1 MTRKVTKHKF
11 AKTDVRYWET
21 KVGFQ
26 TPASRTFSCQIQH
39 ANRRMII
46 GLGTANRAQAA
57 FEARQLYVALKAN
70 GWDETLRRRRGGAE
84 KKSDVTIGEYLEA
97 VREKSLLRPAT
108 TESYAVALRMIAGE
122 ITGRK
127 SKAHR
132 NAIKLRSITD
142 DKVEAWRAAY
152 IKRKAANPLAEKS
165 ARITASSLILRAKAL
180 FFADTVAR
188 VRDVVEVPDPVPF
201 ASVKAES
208 VMPPRY
214 RSTFD
219 IVALVESAKEELATE
234 RPELFKIFLLG
245 AMAGLRRHEID
256 LLQWRAFLFGE
267 GVIRI
272 ETTEHFRPKSASS
285 EGDIHVDS
293 ELLDVF
299 RGFRARAKSG
309 SDFVIESSSGGD
321 ITAVAGSY
329 DHYRCH
335 CEFVA
340 LCKWL
345 RSHGVISSKP
355 LHALRKEFGSQIH
368 ARYGLLAASE
378 ALRHGGVSVTARHY
392 IENKHRSVLGFGHL
406 LKSEERTVVPLTA
419 KGR

>member
-1 MTRKVTKHKF
+1 VTRKVNRVKF
-11 AKTDVRYWET
+11 AKTDTRYWER

-26 TPASRTFSCQIQH
+26 TPASRTLSVQIQH

-70 GWDETLRRRRGGAE
+70 GWDETLRRRRGDPIE
-84 KKSDVTIGEYLEA
+84 KKCDVTIGEYVDA
-97 VREKSLLRPAT
+97 VREKSLLRAPT
-108 TESYAVALRMIAGE
+108 IESYAVALREIAGA
-122 ITGRK
+122 ITGHK
-127 SKAHR
+127 GKAHR
-132 NAIKLRSITD
+132 DAIKLRVITD
-142 DKVEAWRAAY
+142 DKVEAWRASY
-152 IKRKAANPLAEKS
+152 IKRKAVNPLAEKS
-165 ARITASSLILRAKAL
+165 ARITASSLVIRSKAL
-180 FFADTVAR
+180 FHAETMAR
-188 VRDVVEVPDPVPF
+188 VRDVVEIPNPIPF
-201 ASVKAES
+201 ATVKAES
-208 VMPPRY
+208 VPPPRY

-219 IVALVESAKEELATE
+219 IVALVESAKEELATAK
-234 RPELFKIFLLG
+234 PELFKIFLLA

-256 LLQWRAFLFGE
+256 LLQWRAFLFEE

-272 ETTEHFRPKSASS
+272 ETTEHFKPKSSAS
-285 EGDIHVDS
+285 EGDIHVDK
-293 ELLDVF
+293 ELLDIF
-299 RGFRARAKSG
+299 RGFRARAKSD
-309 SDFVIESSSGGD
+309 SDFVIESKGD
-321 ITAVAGSY
+321 VAAVANSY
-329 DHYRCH
+329 AYYRCYRK
-335 CEFVA
+335 FVA

-345 RSHGVISSKP
+345 RAHGVISRKP
-355 LHALRKEFGSQIH
+355 LHTLRKEFGSQIH